1 MSLCICCKAGW
12 ITSCTL
18 ESWVPWISGPAQS
31 GQSVT
36 AFRREAHAGQ
46 VARVLP
52 AMVTMPMLASGEAAA
67 GTAGGYDWQQVSG
80 SCDCRG
86 REGRGESPTCH
97 VSLRPSDECFRRENS
112 SPECYSS
119 VKQPLADD
127 SQ

>member
-46 VARVLP
+46 VAKVSP
-52 AMVTMPMLASGEAAA
+52 VTRAAPVPAAA
-67 GTAGGYDWQQVSG
+67 VVAGCGEQQQQPRAAASVS
-80 SCDCRG
+80 
-86 REGRGESPTCH
+86 H
-97 VSLRPSDECFRRENS
+97 
-112 SPECYSS
+112 
-119 VKQPLADD
+119 
-127 SQ
+127 